1 MTPEAFKKKIG
12 SYWKLELLRGA
23 LFTILLGSSTFP
35 TLFVAKRS
43 ERVGFD
49 SLCVTV
55 ISVSYGI
62 IAALMFCLL
71 ARFGQKTRR
80 NLQGHCP
87 ECGRFLLGKASR
99 RVLETNRCPGCGT
112 QVLG

>member
-1 MTPEAFKKKIG
+1 MTPESFKEKIA

-23 LFTILLGSSTFP
+23 LFAILLGSSTFP
-35 TLFVAKRS
+35 TLYVAKRS
-43 ERVGFD
+43 EQVGFD
-49 SLCVTV
+49 SVCVTI

-62 IAALMFCLL
+62 IAALLFHVL

-87 ECGRFLLGKASR
+87 GCGRFLLGRSSR
-99 RVLETNRCPGCGT
+99 CVLETDRCLGCGT
-112 QVLG
+112 QVVG